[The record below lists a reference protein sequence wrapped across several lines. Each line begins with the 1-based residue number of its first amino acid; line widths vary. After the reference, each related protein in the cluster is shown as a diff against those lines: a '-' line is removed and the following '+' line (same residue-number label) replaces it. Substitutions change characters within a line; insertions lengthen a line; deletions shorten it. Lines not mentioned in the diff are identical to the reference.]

1 MEENEITMPTEET
14 PETPAEAPT
23 ELENPDSVVI
33 EETE

>member
-1 MEENEITMPTEET
+1 MDEENEIMPTEET

-33 EETE
+33 ETE